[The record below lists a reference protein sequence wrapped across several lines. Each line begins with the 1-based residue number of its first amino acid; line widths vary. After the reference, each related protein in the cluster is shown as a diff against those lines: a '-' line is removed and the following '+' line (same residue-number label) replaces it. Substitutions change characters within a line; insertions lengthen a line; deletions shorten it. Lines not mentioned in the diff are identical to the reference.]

1 MYLVYIVETLIW
13 LGYKK
18 VCIYHFASYINYYD
32 GSTHVR
38 PYMFM
43 ADIQFKYSRYMY
55 LSFMDPILLW
65 LSIYL
70 KMS

>member
-1 MYLVYIVETLIW
+1 MCNPICLGLEAVYLVYMIETLIW

-18 VCIYHFASYINYYD
+18 VGIYHFASYINYYD

-43 ADIQFKYSRYMY
+43 ADMQYQV
-55 LSFMDPILLW
+55 
-65 LSIYL
+65 
-70 KMS
+70 